1 MTRHASL
8 ASLALTCTALV
19 SLALPGTA
27 AASSAVLLPRAGG
40 SGVGPEARDAALA
53 DLRTVMRNDGWVI
66 FTTAEVS
73 LELDARLSSCGPDD
87 ECSHELRAM
96 MDVDV
101 AVGLRLWG
109 TEDAIERLA
118 VVLVGARGVGSR
130 AVVEVDEDLPVPFA
144 VAEAFRAAAS
154 QWSTG
159 RVRGAWAPPP
169 SEPAPMTQ
177 ASMEPTALSWF
188 LGGLFVIGS
197 APMLGY
203 GINTAV
209 RDGECVTE
217 GRGGTC
223 TERIRF
229 REGAAIFT
237 TLGAITLVAGVTI
250 WILQPFRVAV
260 RADSESAS
268 LHVAGSF

>member
-1 MTRHASL
+1 
-8 ASLALTCTALV
+8 
-19 SLALPGTA
+19 
-27 AASSAVLLPRAGG
+27 
-40 SGVGPEARDAALA
+40 VGPEARDAALEG
-53 DLRTVMRNDGWVI
+53 LRTVIENDGWVL
-66 FTTAEVS
+66 FTTDDVS
-73 LELDARLSSCGPDD
+73 PALDARLAGCGPDD
-87 ECSHELRAM
+87 ECSHELRASM
-96 MDVDV
+96 SVDV

-109 TEDAIERLA
+109 TEDRVERLA
-118 VVLVGARGVGSR
+118 VVLVGARGVGTR

-144 VAEAFRAAAS
+144 VAEAFRSAAR

-169 SEPAPMTQ
+169 SDPPQPAQ

-188 LGGLFVIGS
+188 LGGLFVLGS

-217 GRGGTC
+217 GAGGAC

-237 TLGAITLVAGVTI
+237 TLGAITLAAGVTI
-250 WILQPFRVAV
+250 WILQPFRVSV
-260 RADSESAS
+260 RADSGSAS